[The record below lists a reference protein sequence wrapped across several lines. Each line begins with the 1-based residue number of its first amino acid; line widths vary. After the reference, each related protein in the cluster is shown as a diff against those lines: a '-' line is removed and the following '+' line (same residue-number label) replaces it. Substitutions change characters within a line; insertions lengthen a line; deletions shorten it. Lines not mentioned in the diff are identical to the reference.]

1 MQVLSRLIRRMREP
15 VNGLSHLAAAIVAV
29 AGLIALL
36 VIGHSNIGKEV
47 SLLIYGVTLVLLFTA
62 SATYHL
68 VSAKPRVTAVLR
80 KLDHAA
86 IYLLIAGTYTP
97 FCYNMFSGFWR
108 WGLLSIV
115 WVLALTGIGVKMFVM
130 GAPRWLNTAIY
141 LVLGWLIIFGIQE
154 LLAVLPVGAL
164 IWLSVGG
171 ILYTLGAVVYATKIL
186 DFVPGKFG
194 FHEVWHI
201 FVILGALAQ
210 FLAVILYVAPSA

>member
-1 MQVLSRLIRRMREP
+1 MQVLSRLMVRIREP
-15 VNGLSHLAAAIVAV
+15 VNGLSHLVAAIVSLV
-29 AGLIALL
+29 GLIALL
-36 VIGHSNIGKEV
+36 VIGHANTGKEV

-68 VSAKPRVTAVLR
+68 VSAKRRVTAVLR

-115 WVLALTGIGVKMFVM
+115 WVLALTGIGIKMFVM

-154 LLAVLPVGAL
+154 LLAVLPGGAL
-164 IWLSVGG
+164 ILLLVGG
-171 ILYTLGAVVYATKIL
+171 ILYTLGAVIYATKIP
-186 DFVPGKFG
+186 DFARAACWESA
-194 FHEVWHI
+194 HERPR
-201 FVILGALAQ
+201 ILPDYRGRRCAG
-210 FLAVILYVAPSA
+210 LYSARH